1 MGVVAIVA
9 ISNGNPDRL
18 TMGTDSYGL
27 VCGSVNQKVFGDA
40 TYEIDLSNRVG
51 FERTKG
57 VGVGGLKEGLPVT
70 NRSSSSCAPPPS
82 PADGADLPGPDRH

>member
-1 MGVVAIVA
+1 MFFNFNQGLTQCPRTPTRELSGCLAFIVFCVGMGVVAIVA

-57 VGVGGLKEGLPVT
+57 WGV
-70 NRSSSSCAPPPS
+70 
-82 PADGADLPGPDRH
+82 